1 LSEANDAVEEEGGE
15 PAKGKRPKPAVAT
28 TLLLGITKASLSSE
42 SFISAASF
50 QETTKVLTEAGLAG
64 ATDPLLGL
72 KENVILGHLIPA
84 GTGFKPYV
92 HMQVDHKPA
101 DAFAALGDAATA
113 MAAVPDVAPLIGAQ
127 VPVPAGGA
135 EAVSESDPQESRPI
149 ATEVESSAGPA
160 RLPDSDSGEPDTRW

>member
-1 LSEANDAVEEEGGE
+1 
-15 PAKGKRPKPAVAT
+15 
-28 TLLLGITKASLSSE
+28 
-42 SFISAASF
+42 
-50 QETTKVLTEAGLAG
+50 
-64 ATDPLLGL
+64 L

-84 GTGFKPYV
+84 GTAFKPYL
-92 HMQVDHKPA
+92 HMQVDHKAEPLPIEEDKPA

-160 RLPDSDSGEPDTRW
+160 RLPDSDSGEPDTPDADDSHAG